1 MLKKLCMAALLLM
14 LTLPSTAH
22 HRVEAGAL
30 KLWYKAPAADWNG
43 ALPVG
48 NGRLGAMIFGNADN
62 ELLQLNE
69 NTLYSGE
76 PATRFT
82 DLDITPTYPE
92 MVRLLEEGKYQAVSY
107 THLTLPTMAVV

>member
-1 MLKKLCMAALLLM
+1 MAVVVLAALPTTARQRVAGGD
-14 LTLPSTAH
+14 LT
-22 HRVEAGAL
+22 
-30 KLWYKAPAADWNG
+30 LWYKAPAADWNG

-92 MVRLLEEGKYQAVSY
+92 MVRLLEEGKYTEASEFLKQWTGRLHECY
-107 THLTLPTMAVV
+107 Q